1 MIHIIYKSIFFNLGA
16 WKRWVKNE
24 QKGVQEASFEI
35 YVAIQNLKL
44 ILNIKELDCLLFWY
58 RKCS

>member
-1 MIHIIYKSIFFNLGA
+1 M
-16 WKRWVKNE
+16 VKNE

-35 YVAIQNLKL
+35 YGAIQNLKL
-44 ILNIKELDCLLFWY
+44 IFNIEELDYLPFWY